1 MEARA
6 RAITEQSQQRQ
17 RDKSPGPTNRHRRDK
32 STDGSMGRFPV
43 VASPRPDGSHAR
55 NVSNVGMSSAA
66 KRASL
71 EVPGS
76 NESSPV
82 QARQQSGV
90 ADRNAAA
97 RDANAMASA
106 RTNDSSITTN
116 GHHHQLSSPTSASSP
131 GMMGLPGAFSGGGP
145 GPHIP
150 PPLDDDEHDQ
160 ESDNSPSSA
169 HATSNAGS
177 RPGSLKRTAVA
188 SDRKPVGMSRASG
201 VSGSLSRR
209 LAGAIADGSNHPMSS
224 GGGNQGVQLS
234 DKAMDD
240 FS

>member
-6 RAITEQSQQRQ
+6 RAITEQKELRQ
-17 RDKSPGPTNRHRRDK
+17 RDKSPGPMNRHRRDK
-32 STDGSMGRFPV
+32 STDGSVGRFPV
-43 VASPRPDGSHAR
+43 IASPRPDGSHGR
-55 NVSNVGMSSAA
+55 NVSTVGLASTT

-76 NESSPV
+76 TESSPI
-82 QARQQSGV
+82 QQRNQSA
-90 ADRNAAA
+90 ADKNAAA
-97 RDANAMASA
+97 RDANASASA
-106 RTNDSSITTN
+106 NITTN
-116 GHHHQLSSPTSASSP
+116 GHNNQISSPESVSSP
-131 GMMGLPGAFSGGGP
+131 GMNLPGAFSGGGP

-169 HATSNAGS
+169 AASAASNSGS

-188 SDRKPVGMSRASG
+188 SERKPVGMSKGSG
-201 VSGSLSRR
+201 SGSLSRR
-209 LAGAIADGSNHPMSS
+209 LATAHADGHPAS
-224 GGGNQGVQLS
+224 GGSQGVQLS
-234 DKAMDD
+234 DRAMDD

>member
-6 RAITEQSQQRQ
+6 RAITEQRELRQ
-17 RDKSPGPTNRHRRDK
+17 RDKSPGPANRHRRDK
-32 STDGSMGRFPV
+32 STDGSIGMRFPV
-43 VASPRPDGSHAR
+43 IASPRPDGSHGR
-55 NVSNVGMSSAA
+55 NVSTVGLASTT

-76 NESSPV
+76 NDSSPV
-82 QARQQSGV
+82 QPRNQSAV
-90 ADRNAAA
+90 DRNAAA
-97 RDANAMASA
+97 RDANASASA
-106 RTNDSSITTN
+106 NVTTN
-116 GHHHQLSSPTSASSP
+116 GHHNQISSPESVSSP
-131 GMMGLPGAFSGGGP
+131 GVNLPGAFSGGGP

-169 HATSNAGS
+169 AASAASNPGS

-188 SDRKPVGMSRASG
+188 SERKPVGMSRASG
-201 VSGSLSRR
+201 VSGSLNRR
-209 LAGAIADGSNHPMSS
+209 LATAHADGSHPAS
-224 GGGNQGVQLS
+224 GVSQGVQLS
-234 DKAMDD
+234 DRAMDD